1 MTPPTTDDLVAPEQ
15 DSTEW
20 YTGIGIA
27 ESVSDLVSGIESG
40 DWVDIGLGGLTT
52 GLEALSIAMDPIG
65 SVASNLVSFIIEH
78 VGPLQDM
85 LDKLAGNADAV
96 AAHAQTW
103 RNIATEVG
111 EVRADYDRDVGT
123 DTSGWTGTAGDSYRG
138 RARNTGELVGAA
150 SEAANGLGS
159 AVEMAGVVVGV
170 VRETV
175 RDLIAD
181 LVGRLVVWAAEALTI
196 VGAPAAAA
204 QAATAAAKW
213 AGRIAQV
220 VKQLV
225 RTIQNLIPLLRRLG
239 DLFRQIQRKLDELTG
254 RGDTPN
260 DPDNPNDPNGG
271 GDDPPDDPDDPPGT
285 GGDGDHTQPSRDPDP
300 NAEPGGHPTRIR
312 DNDDAATRRSLE
324 RENESAQTLAQQG
337 YDVEQNPT
345 VEGDKNPDYRI
356 EGQIFDNYA
365 PSSGNARN
373 IAANI
378 QEKID
383 AGQTERVVLNLTD
396 SSVSLDAMR
405 NQLRDWPIEGLK
417 EVIVIDA
424 DGNVLNFYP

>member
-1 MTPPTTDDLVAPEQ
+1 MTGANPLVAEEQ

-27 ESVSDLVSGIESG
+27 ESVADLVSGIESG
-40 DWVDIGLGGLTT
+40 NWVDIGLGGLTT

-103 RNIATEVG
+103 KNVAGHVG
-111 EVRADYDRDVGT
+111 EVKADYERDFQA
-123 DTSGWTGTAGDSYRG
+123 DTGGWTGAAADAYRG
-138 RARNTGELVGAA
+138 RAGDTSALLGAA
-150 SEAANGLGS
+150 SQAAGGLGS
-159 AVEMAGVVVGV
+159 AVEMAGVIVGV

-196 VGAPAAAA
+196 IGAPAAAA

-213 AGRIAQV
+213 AARIAQI
-220 VKQLV
+220 VKKLV
-225 RTIQNLIPLLRRLG
+225 RTLQNLMPLLRRLN
-239 DLFRQIQRKLDELTG
+239 DLFGQIRKKLDDLLG
-254 RGDTPN
+254 RK
-260 DPDNPNDPNGG
+260 GG
-271 GDDPPDDPDDPPGT
+271 GNKPPDDPKDPPGT
-285 GGDGDHTQPSRDPDP
+285 TGGGDHTQPSGSPDP

-312 DNDDAATRRSLE
+312 DNDDAATKRSLQ
-324 RENESAQTLAQQG
+324 RENESAQTLARQG

-345 VEGDKNPDYRI
+345 VPGNKNPDYKI
-356 EGQIFDNYA
+356 EGEVFDNYA
-365 PSSGNARN
+365 PSGSNPRN

-383 AGQTERVVLNLTD
+383 SGQTERVVLNLAD
-396 SSVSLDAMR
+396 SNVDPDALR
-405 NQLRDWPIEGLK
+405 AQLRDWPIEGLK
-417 EVIVIDA
+417 EVVVIDKN
-424 DGNVLNFYP
+424 GNVLNFYP